1 MVTANGIVILVRL
14 PRCGCHARLV
24 ISASGVRIG
33 WADLPRRVRGAVEE
47 ILGASVVE
55 AVSQPGGFSPGTADR
70 VRTADGVRA
79 FVKAVS
85 PEQNG
90 DSPNLHRR
98 EGAVTAALPASV
110 PAPRLLGRYDD
121 GHWVALVLQDV
132 EGRHP
137 VLPWR
142 GDELAAVL
150 AALGDVA
157 DAATPVPVP
166 GLPTAREALT
176 DDFAGWRRV
185 RQDPPV
191 GLDPWV
197 AERLDWLCHRA
208 DRGLHA
214 LSGQTL
220 VHLDVRADNLLV
232 GPQGQVTLVDWPWAC
247 SGPAWLDRLMVL
259 VNVRLFGGHDTQAML
274 SDLAVRTRAG
284 PEDLTAV
291 LAGVAGY
298 FVDVARRPAPAG
310 LPTVRAFQR
319 AQGEAIVTWLREID
333 ASTIG
338 R

>member
-1 MVTANGIVILVRL
+1 M
-14 PRCGCHARLV
+14 

-33 WADLPRRVRGAVEE
+33 WADLPQRVRGAVEA
-47 ILGASVVE
+47 ILGGSVVE

-70 VRTADGVRA
+70 VRTAAGVRA

-85 PEQNG
+85 PQQNG

-98 EGAVTAALPASV
+98 EGAITAALPASV

-142 GDELAAVL
+142 GEELAAVQS
-150 AALGDVA
+150 ALGDVA
-157 DAATPVPVP
+157 EAATPVPVA
-166 GLPTAREALT
+166 GLPSAEEVLT
-176 DDFAGWRRV
+176 DDFGGWRRL

-191 GLDPWV
+191 GLDGW
-197 AERLDWLCHRA
+197 AAARLDRLCDQA

-214 LSGQTL
+214 LAGQTL
-220 VHLDVRADNLLV
+220 VHLDVRADNLLI

-247 SGPAWLDRLMVL
+247 SGPAWLDRLMLL

-274 SDLAVRTRAG
+274 NDLAVRTGART
-284 PEDLTAV
+284 EDLTAV

-298 FVDVARRPAPAG
+298 FLDVARRPAPQG

-319 AQGEAIVTWLREID
+319 AQAEAIVTWLREIG
-333 ASTIG
+333 A
-338 R
+338 